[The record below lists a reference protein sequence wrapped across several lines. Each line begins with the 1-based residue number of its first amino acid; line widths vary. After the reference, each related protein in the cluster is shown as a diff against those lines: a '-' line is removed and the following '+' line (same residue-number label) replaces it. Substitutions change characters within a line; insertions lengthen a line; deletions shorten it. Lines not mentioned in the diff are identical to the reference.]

1 LNDDNL
7 LLAFDRSIF
16 LSVSSYGKRAVSIDL
31 TACVDPVIFIVK
43 LNVAKLRKCTIRKA
57 NCANVDLTRLLLKL
71 IEFNPALHLA
81 WRLLDTRRTAI
92 VAITDLAKRYSINS
106 ICDRFCT
113 AVGEN
118 KVTGP
123 RMPAAK
129 SED

>member
-1 LNDDNL
+1 MPSTGYVGSWSELQPERL
-7 LLAFDRSIF
+7 GSII
-16 LSVSSYGKRAVSIDL
+16 A
-31 TACVDPVIFIVK
+31 A
-43 LNVAKLRKCTIRKA
+43 RKMAISGW
-57 NCANVDLTRLLLKL
+57 NVDLTRLLLKL